1 MLRSSNR
8 VVQNALMAKSNPDI
22 VVLVGNGFDLGLGLD
37 TDYNSFVNYYL
48 AQGSGGN
55 EIVERFQ
62 AEIAL
67 QKSLDI
73 NSWADA
79 ELAFG
84 KLDFSKFDKD
94 AAEALRV
101 CLKDFLKSLGD
112 YLGKQQKRLQIPEQ
126 DRASVS
132 SSFKATLVDMI
143 ASVNAQE
150 FPYNDDVVIG
160 FVNFNYTDTLERIL
174 GCNSALDIN
183 QCKVLKRHKNSICF
197 RHVVHAHGALSLK
210 MLFGVDNVDQVAS
223 LVIKEL
229 SASDGD
235 LIKPQMA
242 IHGDNQSYCI
252 AKDWIKNAEFVV
264 LFGLSYGATDASWWS
279 ELAVNMIVR
288 KAIEGNLP
296 CRQSKIILCSHTNRP
311 IKIETPEDS
320 IALRRNEIQRF
331 RKNAPLLT
339 DAARHMNNDSFFVV
353 PHGPLKDPHVGVD
366 AYCDPLHLHSI
377 GAKYVKGFARELIT
391 KAY

>member
-1 MLRSSNR
+1 M
-8 VVQNALMAKSNPDI
+8 
-22 VVLVGNGFDLGLGLD
+22 
-37 TDYNSFVNYYL
+37 
-48 AQGSGGN
+48 
-55 EIVERFQ
+55 
-62 AEIAL
+62 
-67 QKSLDI
+67 
-73 NSWADA
+73 
-79 ELAFG
+79 
-84 KLDFSKFDKD
+84 
-94 AAEALRV
+94 
-101 CLKDFLKSLGD
+101 
-112 YLGKQQKRLQIPEQ
+112 
-126 DRASVS
+126 
-132 SSFKATLVDMI
+132 
-143 ASVNAQE
+143 
-150 FPYNDDVVIG
+150 
-160 FVNFNYTDTLERIL
+160 
-174 GCNSALDIN
+174 
-183 QCKVLKRHKNSICF
+183 
-197 RHVVHAHGALSLK
+197 HAHGALSLK
-210 MLFGVDNVDQVAS
+210 MLFGVDNVDQVAC

-242 IHGDNQSYCI
+242 IHGDNQSYRI

-264 LFGLSYGATDASWWS
+264 LFGLSYGAADAGWWS